1 MENGQRKFDS
11 IDDYIGGFPPETQAI
26 LKELREAI
34 REAAPEAEEKISYQ
48 MPTFFLKGNLVYFAA
63 YENHIGLYPAPSG
76 IEAFGNE
83 LNAYKSGKGSIR
95 FPIDEPL
102 PLELIKRIVRFRVEE
117 NINKFMKKKNRK

>member
-11 IDDYIGGFPPETQAI
+11 IDDYIERFPPEIQAI

-117 NINKFMKKKNRK
+117 NMNKFMKKKNRK